1 MIFFCLV
8 AHYCFGNLRSWSS
21 RTVVRPVFLF
31 NARSRSCHKGLFR
44 YNDCPMAKLTFLG
57 AAGCVTGSKYLVEVA
72 GKRLL
77 VDCGIFQGLP
87 ELTAR
92 NYQPLPTDPQTIDY
106 VVLTHA
112 HLDHTGWLP
121 VLVKAGYR
129 GPIYANPA
137 TIELVTLLLKDSAHL
152 QEEDSQHAQ
161 KHNSGNR
168 PDSEPLYTSEDVDPV
183 LKAMKPMPRSGA
195 FDIGAEFHF
204 VSYDAGHILGSS
216 SLELTIS
223 ENGRRTVV
231 VFSGDIGRYGE
242 PILKD
247 PVTPPS
253 NADLLLCEST
263 YGDRDHEAG
272 DPAELLA
279 GVVNR
284 VAQRGG
290 SIVIPAFAIGR
301 TQTFMYYLRELED
314 QQRIPKLPVYVDSPM
329 ALSATD
335 LYLRHREDHDLEFSK
350 LEGSDAKGDPLN
362 VHEFHLTRTTEE
374 SKQINNVKT
383 PCIIVSASGMVSG
396 GRVLHHLAHRLADS
410 RNAVILAGF
419 QAQGTRGRALQEG
432 AKTLRL
438 FGQEVPV
445 NAEIVEMG
453 QFSAHAGK
461 SELLRW
467 LTGLTAPPKRTF
479 LVHGEPGAAQSLQAA
494 VREKFRWD
502 VAVARYLDTVE
513 LGG

>member
-1 MIFFCLV
+1 
-8 AHYCFGNLRSWSS
+8 
-21 RTVVRPVFLF
+21 
-31 NARSRSCHKGLFR
+31 
-44 YNDCPMAKLTFLG
+44 MAKLTFLG
-57 AAGCVTGSKYLVEVA
+57 AAGTVTGSKYLVEAA

-77 VDCGIFQGLP
+77 LDCGIFQGSS
-87 ELTAR
+87 ELSER
-92 NYQPLPTDPQTIDY
+92 NYKPLPIDASTIDY

-121 VLVKAGYR
+121 VLAKSGFR
-129 GPIYANPA
+129 GPIFANPA
-137 TIELVTLLLKDSAHL
+137 TIELTTLLLKDSAHL
-152 QEEDSQHAQ
+152 QEEDALHAQ
-161 KHNSGNR
+161 KHRDERR
-168 PDSEPLYTSEDVDPV
+168 PEPPPLYTSEDVDPV
-183 LKAMKPMPRSGA
+183 LKLMKPVPRSGA
-195 FDIGAEFHF
+195 FDVFSGDREAADRAAFHF
-204 VSYDAGHILGSS
+204 VAYDAGHILGST

-223 ENGRRTVV
+223 ENGQKKVV

-253 NADLLLCEST
+253 SADVLLCEST
-263 YGDRDHEAG
+263 YGDRDHEGG
-272 DPAELLA
+272 DAAELLA
-279 GVVNR
+279 AVVNR
-284 VAQRGG
+284 VAKRGG

-314 QQRIPKLPVYVDSPM
+314 EQRIPKLPVYVDSPM

-335 LYLRHREDHDLEFSK
+335 LYVRHREDHDLEFAE
-350 LEGSDAKGDPLN
+350 LERGNGGKGDPLS
-362 VHEFHLTRTTEE
+362 VHQFHLTRTAEE

-396 GRVLHHLAHRLADS
+396 GRVLHHLAQRLPDS

-438 FGQEVPV
+438 YGQEVPV
-445 NAEIVEMG
+445 NAEIVVLG

-467 LTGLTAPPKRTF
+467 LNGFLSPPRQTY
-479 LVHGEPGAAQSLQAA
+479 LVHGESAAAQALQGAIQE
-494 VREKFRWD
+494 RKWN
-502 VAVARYLDTVE
+502 VAVARYLDTVDIA
-513 LGG
+513 G